1 MEQHRLPAVFMRGG
15 TSKALVFHE
24 RDLPAD
30 KTSWPGIFMA
40 VMGTP
45 DSYLRQLNGMGGGVT
60 SVSKVC
66 VVSAPSRQDADV
78 DYTFYQV
85 MIADERVSLFGTC
98 GNMSSAIG
106 PFAVDEGLVD
116 VQDGEAVVRIH
127 ATNTGTIIRSRFRV
141 KDARAEVAGNCSIAG
156 VSGTGAPVRLDFL
169 DPGGA
174 TSGKLLPTGNA
185 VDRIHVLGLGMVEV
199 SIVDAANLAVFVS
212 AESVGLKGTELPTEL
227 ERSLKLTLLHAVGH
241 AALERMG
248 ASERMA
254 KMGQILPPIIAI
266 VSAPQDYQDLSGT
279 MIPASGQ
286 DLCIRM
292 LSSGIPHRALPVT
305 GSVCTAV
312 AAAVAGSL
320 PHRYLRPGV
329 DGQSRR
335 LGMPSGI
342 IQVDAQVTL
351 RKGVP
356 HAEFGTLVRT
366 ARRLFDGFV
375 HYLPGEN
382 SATSKE

>member
-1 MEQHRLPAVFMRGG
+1 MRGG

-30 KTSWPGIFMA
+30 KAAWPGIFMA
-40 VMGTP
+40 AMGTP
-45 DSYLRQLNGMGGGVT
+45 DSYARQLNGMGGGVT

-66 VVSAPSRQDADV
+66 VVSPPSRQDADV

-85 MIADERVSLFGTC
+85 MIAEARVSLFGTC

-106 PFAVDEGLVD
+106 PFAVDEDLVD
-116 VQDGEAVVRIH
+116 MQDGEAAVRIH
-127 ATNTGTIIRSRFRV
+127 TTNTGKIIRSRFFVR
-141 KDARAEVAGNCSIAG
+141 DGRAVVAGDCSIPG
-156 VSGTGAPVRLDFL
+156 VSGTGAPVLLDFL

-174 TSGKLLPTGNA
+174 TTGKLLPTGNV
-185 VDRIHVLGLGMVEV
+185 VDRIDVPGLGMVEV
-199 SIVDAANLAVFVS
+199 SIVDAANLTVFVS
-212 AESVGLKGTELPTEL
+212 AERVGLKGTELAAEL
-227 ERSLKLTLLHAVGH
+227 ELSSKLALLHAVGR
-241 AALERMG
+241 AALHCMG
-248 ASERMA
+248 KSERMA
-254 KMGQILPPIIAI
+254 KMGQILPPMIAI
-266 VSAPQDYQDLSGT
+266 VSAPQEYEDLSGA

-312 AAAVAGSL
+312 AAAIEGTL
-320 PHRYLRPGV
+320 PHRYSRPGAEA
-329 DGQSRR
+329 QSRR

-342 IQVDAQVTL
+342 IQIEAEVTL
-351 RKGVP
+351 RDGIP
-356 HAEFGTLVRT
+356 HAESGTLVRT

-375 HYLPGEN
+375 HYLPSDN
-382 SATSKE
+382 SVTSKE

>member
-1 MEQHRLPAVFMRGG
+1 MLQNRLPCVFMRGG

-30 KTSWPGIFMA
+30 KSSWPGIFMA
-40 VMGTP
+40 AMGTP
-45 DSYLRQLNGMGGGVT
+45 DSYARQLNGMGGGVT

-66 VVSAPSRQDADV
+66 VVGPPTRADADV

-85 MIADERVSLFGTC
+85 MIGDGRVSQFGTC

-116 VQDGEAVVRIH
+116 ARGDTASVRIH
-127 ATNTGTIIRSRFRV
+127 TVNTGKIIRSTFAV
-141 KDARAEVAGNCSIAG
+141 KDGNAEVAGDCSIPG
-156 VSGTGAPVRLDFL
+156 VSGTGAPIRLDFL
-169 DPGGA
+169 EPGGA
-174 TSGKLLPTGNA
+174 TTGKLLPTGNP
-185 VDRIHVLGLGMVEV
+185 VDRIDVPGLGLTEV
-199 SIVDAANLAVFVS
+199 SIVDAANLAVYVA
-212 AESVGLKGTELPTEL
+212 AESVGLKGTELPLEL
-227 ERSLKLTLLHAVGH
+227 ERSPKLALLHALGR

-254 KMGQILPPIIAI
+254 KMGQPLPPMIAV
-266 VSAPQDYQDLSGT
+266 VSAPQDYADLSGT
-279 MIPASGQ
+279 IIPAAGQ

-312 AAAVAGSL
+312 ATALAGTL
-320 PHRYLRPGV
+320 PHRFLRPGA
-329 DGQSRR
+329 DTSSRR

-342 IQVDAQVTL
+342 IQVDANVTL
-351 RKGVP
+351 QGGVP
-356 HAEFGTLVRT
+356 QAESGTLLRT
-366 ARRLFDGFV
+366 CRRLFDGFV
-375 HYLPGEN
+375 YYMP
-382 SATSKE
+382 A